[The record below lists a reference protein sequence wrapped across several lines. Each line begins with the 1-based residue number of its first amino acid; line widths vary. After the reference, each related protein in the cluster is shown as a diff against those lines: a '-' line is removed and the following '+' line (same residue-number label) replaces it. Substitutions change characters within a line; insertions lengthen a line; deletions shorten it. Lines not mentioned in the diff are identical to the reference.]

1 MVQMYYTLGQKQ
13 KADDLALKM
22 SVELLQSAAFYVQYY
37 EWGKTECEDCL
48 SYLYYL
54 SDVVRAAG
62 NTELADVLDAQI
74 KDVYGFTED

>member
-1 MVQMYYTLGQKQ
+1 MP
-13 KADDLALKM
+13 D
-22 SVELLQSAAFYVQYY
+22 
-37 EWGKTECEDCL
+37 
-48 SYLYYL
+48 YL